1 MVKRLPVVQMPV
13 QLPAMLMTAV
23 LGIPFA
29 VCLAAAFP
37 VVLAWR
43 GASALL
49 RHSI

>member
-1 MVKRLPVVQMPV
+1 
-13 QLPAMLMTAV
+13 
-23 LGIPFA
+23 